1 MSKPSRKAKPPTP
14 ATAKHGYDGRFK
26 PGTKTVADPYDGKPL
41 HVACNARHDPL
52 ESLYVR
58 KRINEAQKR
67 AGDRVA
73 ALCVRSAGEGVK
85 GIDYADDRV
94 DGGPAWKD
102 IPTSRMEAAQ
112 ELGLLSRA
120 VGKLGYAVLIRVV
133 GDGFEIQEVAKLWSG
148 NPKPSKMERDYV
160 SKTLQDA
167 LSEAAVYYGFQS
179 DQSGPSARVMR

>member
-1 MSKPSRKAKPPTP
+1 MPAQPRKTKPPATP
-14 ATAKHGYDGRFK
+14 KHGYDGRFK
-26 PGTKTVADPYDGKPL
+26 PGHKTVSDPYDGKPL
-41 HVACNARHDPL
+41 HVACNARHDAL

-112 ELGLLSRA
+112 ELAALSRA
-120 VGKLGYAVLIRVV
+120 VGKLGYAVLVRVA
-133 GDGFEIQEVAKLWSG
+133 GDGFEIQEVARLWSG
-148 NPKPSKMERDYV
+148 NPRPSKMERDYV

-167 LSEAAVYYGFQS
+167 LSEAAVHYGFQNAER
-179 DQSGPSARVMR
+179 GPSARILR